1 MDLKILTYPQSREGE
16 PMDNNL
22 SIQKIIADM
31 KLNHG
36 VTDED
41 IASRLGVTSM
51 TIWRWS
57 NGKSKPRSRI
67 IIRALYDYKDQLT
80 NTK

>member
-1 MDLKILTYPQSREGE
+1 MN
-16 PMDNNL
+16 NNL
-22 SIQKIIADM
+22 SIQEIIADM
-31 KLNHG
+31 KNQHG

-51 TIWRWS
+51 TVWRWG

-67 IIRALYDYKDQLT
+67 IIRALFDYQDQLKI
-80 NTK
+80 TK